1 MKNKGKDE
9 YKQQIAKYQY
19 LIFVILSLSFS
30 FSTAASC

>member
-9 YKQQIAKYQY
+9 YKQQTAKYQY

-30 FSTAASC
+30 FSIADNC